1 MMQKKVVS
9 LFLVVMMAVGMML
22 TLASCGKKSLEEYFE
37 MEEMQT
43 QVTAL
48 KQQFESQGMT
58 ADIYA
63 EGDSVCFDVTLGM
76 EGPAE
81 NLDTIKTQ
89 LTDAL
94 DQQKATFEDLAKQLQ
109 DNSTN
114 ENVTIKITYS
124 DSAGTEL
131 ASASFAAAA

>member
-63 EGDSVCFDVTLGM
+63 EGDSVCFDVTQIGR
-76 EGPAE
+76 AH
-81 NLDTIKTQ
+81 
-89 LTDAL
+89 
-94 DQQKATFEDLAKQLQ
+94 
-109 DNSTN
+109 
-114 ENVTIKITYS
+114 V
-124 DSAGTEL
+124 
-131 ASASFAAAA
+131 

>member
-1 MMQKKVVS
+1 MMQKRIVS
-9 LFLVVMMAVGMML
+9 LFLVALMAVGMML
-22 TLASCGKKSLEEYFE
+22 VLSSCGKKSLEEYFE

-63 EGDSVCFDVTLGM
+63 SGDAVCFDVTLNM
-76 EGPAE
+76 EVPADSLE
-81 NLDTIKTQ
+81 AVQSQ
-89 LTDAL
+89 LNEAL
-94 DQQKATFEDLAKQLQ
+94 SSMESTFGEMAKQLQ

-114 ENVTIKITYS
+114 ENVTIKVTYT
-124 DSAGTEL
+124 DSTGTEL
-131 ASASFAAAA
+131 ASASFAAAE